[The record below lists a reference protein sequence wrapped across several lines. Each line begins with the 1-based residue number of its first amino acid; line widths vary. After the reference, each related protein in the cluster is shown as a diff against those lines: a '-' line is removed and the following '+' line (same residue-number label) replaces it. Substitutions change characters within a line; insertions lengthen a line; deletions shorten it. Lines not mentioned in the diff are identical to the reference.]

1 MTSSTGE
8 ALAVVVVSSF
18 ADRLI
23 NECTSLECC
32 IADIPMRAL
41 RDWCF
46 RSYAADALCRGVL
59 VVGYLLAVAGQMA
72 RYKISET

>member
-41 RDWCF
+41 RDWCV
-46 RSYAADALCRGVL
+46 RSYAADALRVL